1 MKKEAKTR
9 RMKVYDKIMR
19 RGGDGL
25 YSYHVLFPEI
35 RLTGKWLQDCGFKSG
50 QEIEV
55 STEANKLVITI
66 PQDSKEVRPSHE
78 KRSVKQQL

>member
-9 RMKVYDKIMR
+9 RMKVYDKIMK
-19 RGGDGL
+19 RGGEGL

-35 RLTGKWLQDCGFKSG
+35 RLTGKWLRDCGFKSG

-66 PQDSKEVRPSHE
+66 LQGSEKVHPSYE
-78 KRSVKQQL
+78 KRSVK